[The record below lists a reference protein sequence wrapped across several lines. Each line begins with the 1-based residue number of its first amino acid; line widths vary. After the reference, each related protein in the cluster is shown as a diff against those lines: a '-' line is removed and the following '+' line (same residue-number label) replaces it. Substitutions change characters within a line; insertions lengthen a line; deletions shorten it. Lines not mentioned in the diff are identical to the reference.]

1 MKTPLAA
8 AGRLHQN
15 QTPTAKASPKRISVG
30 AQRGKGNAKK
40 NEKGEGITTWLFG
53 SAFLCESFA
62 LFAPLRWILKFD
74 AIALLAAAILAAAL
88 CPPVLAA
95 GEHDGHGAAAP
106 AMKMQSQ
113 APAEMKLVEGLVKR
127 VDKSAA
133 KVTLAHGPLTN
144 LGMDMAMTMA
154 FRVKDAAWLDQMKV
168 GDRIRF
174 VADNVNGALTVVKFE
189 PAN

>member
-1 MKTPLAA
+1 MKTP
-8 AGRLHQN
+8 
-15 QTPTAKASPKRISVG
+15 
-30 AQRGKGNAKK
+30 
-40 NEKGEGITTWLFG
+40 
-53 SAFLCESFA
+53 
-62 LFAPLRWILKFD
+62 
-74 AIALLAAAILAAAL
+74 LAAAILAAAL

-133 KVTLAHGPLTN
+133 KVTLAHGPLTH